1 MLRNIALLMMATL
14 LSGCAAAGVVIYDG
28 SKKSN
33 RPLVVQTMA
42 EARPDLP
49 SEAAADC
56 VIKVMTIRETI
67 ALGTSDTTRLTSAAR
82 QTILGYAAREKA
94 VACLASLPKTGAA

>member
-1 MLRNIALLMMATL
+1 MGIRMIALLL
-14 LSGCAAAGVVIYDG
+14 SSPILSGCAAAGVIVYDG

-33 RPLVVQTMA
+33 RPLIVQTMA

-56 VIKVMTIRETI
+56 VMGGMKIRETI
-67 ALGTSDTTRLTSAAR
+67 ELGVSDTTRLTDAAR
-82 QTILGYAAREKA
+82 QKILGYAAREKA
-94 VACLASLPKTGAA
+94 AACLAGLA